1 MPTVVHNGHVFHLI
15 CDPQYIQLLLH
26 HLTTIMSNDPLEQ
39 FRQEWRQEIQE
50 RTLAKKSSVPDAA
63 PPPHIRRSPIDIYA
77 EAVDKEQR
85 GELDAALDLYRR
97 AFRLDPNVDRAYHY
111 HNTTESL
118 QALTLAPIEPSTSHP
133 KPEPIHVAP
142 TSTHSIHTL
151 ISAFPP
157 ASELTFSPEDER
169 QPVAI
174 AHVPDELLIH
184 ILRLLDVS
192 TIERFALVCRR
203 ARVLTVEPNLW
214 RDFVIST
221 YVPPQIPTTVPL
233 AEYITRFDYD
243 MRRLYIELP
252 RVRLDGVYIAVC
264 HCNRPGQSENLW
276 ANVDH
281 LVTYHRYLR
290 FLPDGRV
297 LSLLD
302 QNLEPRE
309 AVHLITPDLVMKGFF
324 IGTWTLQTSNENKHH
339 VSIANLTDPSGKFEH
354 SFRMELTL
362 ASRPLGRWNRLTF
375 ESYMSVNSEGTPST
389 LPIRNERP
397 FWFSKVRSWA

>member
-1 MPTVVHNGHVFHLI
+1 
-15 CDPQYIQLLLH
+15 
-26 HLTTIMSNDPLEQ
+26 MSNDPLEQ

-50 RTLAKKSSVPDAA
+50 RTLAKQSSVPDAA

-252 RVRLDGVYIAVC
+252 RVRLDGVYIAMSGQDKARTYGQTYVSIYC
-264 HCNRPGQSENLW
+264 PIPIPLLIHSFSALRPKQ
-276 ANVDH
+276 VDH

-362 ASRPLGRWNRLTF
+362 ASRPLGR
-375 ESYMSVNSEGTPST
+375 
-389 LPIRNERP
+389 
-397 FWFSKVRSWA
+397 

>member
-1 MPTVVHNGHVFHLI
+1 
-15 CDPQYIQLLLH
+15 
-26 HLTTIMSNDPLEQ
+26 MSNDELDRFREQ
-39 FRQEWRQEIQE
+39 WKKEIE
-50 RTLAKKSSVPDAA
+50 KRTAGEHAPSSSNQVPDPA
-63 PPPHIRRSPIDIYA
+63 PTSIPTRRSPLDIYA
-77 EAVDKEQR
+77 EAVEKEQR

-111 HNTTESL
+111 QNTTESL
-118 QALTLAPIEPSTSHP
+118 QALTLAPIEPSTSQQP
-133 KPEPIHVAP
+133 RPEPIHVSA
-142 TSTHSIHTL
+142 TSTHSIRTL

-157 ASELTFSPEDER
+157 ASELAFLPEDER
-169 QPVAI
+169 QPVPI
-174 AHVPDELLIH
+174 ARVPDELLLH
-184 ILRLLDVS
+184 VLKLLDIS
-192 TIERFALVCRR
+192 AIERFAMVCRR
-203 ARVLTVEPNLW
+203 ARVLTVDPDLW
-214 RDFVIST
+214 RDFVTST

-233 AEYITRFDYD
+233 TEYITRFDYD

-252 RVRLDGVYIAVC
+252 RLRLDGVYIAVC

-302 QNLEPRE
+302 QNLQPRE
-309 AVHLITPDLVMKGFF
+309 AVHLITPDLVMKGFY
-324 IGTWTLQTSNENKHH
+324 IGTWALQTSNDDKHH

-362 ASRPLGRWNRLTF
+362 ASRPLGR
-375 ESYMSVNSEGTPST
+375 
-389 LPIRNERP
+389 
-397 FWFSKVRSWA
+397 